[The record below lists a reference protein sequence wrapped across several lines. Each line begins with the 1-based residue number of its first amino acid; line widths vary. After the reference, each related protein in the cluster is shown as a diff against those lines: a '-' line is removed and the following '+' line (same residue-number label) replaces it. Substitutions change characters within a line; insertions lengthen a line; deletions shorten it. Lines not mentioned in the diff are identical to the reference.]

1 VKIVAA
7 GEYKIG
13 NIPKKDKGG
22 QGGANAAVEE
32 EAVEA

>member
-1 VKIVAA
+1 VAA

-13 NIPKKDKGG
+13 NIPKKEKGG
-22 QGGANAAVEE
+22 QGANAVEE

>member
-1 VKIVAA
+1 VAA

-22 QGGANAAVEE
+22 QGANAAVEE

>member
-1 VKIVAA
+1 VAA

-22 QGGANAAVEE
+22 QGGANAVEE